1 MDFSSVC
8 FNSWP
13 GENDLDPNFKQFKS
27 TFNVCVI
34 QTAWACQWHQQ
45 DQFIEMVLIF
55 EFVNFDV
62 DLLVG
67 IAVEQCVPTFDVA
80 KLPRQPLNDLVTRW
94 VS

>member
-1 MDFSSVC
+1 M
-8 FNSWP
+8 
-13 GENDLDPNFKQFKS
+13 
-27 TFNVCVI
+27 
-34 QTAWACQWHQQ
+34 CQQHQQ

-80 KLPRQPLNDLVTRW
+80 KLPRQPLNDLVTK
-94 VS
+94 